1 MVCFVDQLRNGK
13 LAGSI
18 NSYKEIQLTL
28 IGTKLSDI
36 NMEIANRI
44 SFELLPLGLV
54 ALRIWQSKNA
64 MPSIA

>member
-1 MVCFVDQLRNGK
+1 LRNGK

-36 NMEIANRI
+36 NMEIANKDLCIIDGSRR
-44 SFELLPLGLV
+44 F
-54 ALRIWQSKNA
+54 
-64 MPSIA
+64 